1 MHLILI
7 SPTSIIS
14 WSVIIVI
21 YFMYV
26 VNNKSQW
33 LICNTAITLTN
44 TLLFYMSLKATI
56 LYVELFLNVLKCYN
70 SLRGNTIF

>member
-26 VNNKSQW
+26 VNNK
-33 LICNTAITLTN
+33 
-44 TLLFYMSLKATI
+44 
-56 LYVELFLNVLKCYN
+56 
-70 SLRGNTIF
+70 